1 MNATATTRGMC
12 QRSDGGHRAESLRR
26 GFSLLD
32 VLVSMSVIAVLIGL
46 LLPSFAKVNETAR
59 RMVCQSNIR
68 QIGLGVM
75 MYADDYNGYL
85 PPSQYVGVVQPRS
98 GQGKQN
104 MDTLR
109 ISADN
114 DPSAPWDGLGLLH
127 QYGYLSAP
135 KIFYCPS
142 HHGENPYSRYALNWN
157 EGTAEVIC
165 NYHYRG
171 EGPRLAERPNVIQNR
186 LYFIDPSHSSLI
198 ADGLRTRSDYN
209 HKIGVNFFTADL
221 SVHWYD
227 DADRA
232 LLLSLPESKDDAVS
246 QQPVVEAWT
255 RFDESLNPDQP
266 E

>member
-1 MNATATTRGMC
+1 MNATATIRGMR
-12 QRSDGGHRAESLRR
+12 QRPDGGHRTEPLRR

-32 VLVSMSVIAVLIGL
+32 VMVSISVIAVLIGL

-68 QIGLGVM
+68 QIGLGVV
-75 MYADDYNGYL
+75 MYADDYDGYL
-85 PPSQYVGVVQPRS
+85 PPSQFLSLGPQPRS
-98 GQGKQN
+98 GDGKQN

-109 ISADN
+109 VSPDRDVN
-114 DPSAPWDGLGLLH
+114 VPWDGLGLLY

-135 KIFYCPS
+135 KVFYCPS
-142 HHGENPYSRYALNWN
+142 HHGDNPYLAYALAWN
-157 EGTAEVIC
+157 EGVGEVIC

-171 EGPRLAERPNVIQNR
+171 EGPRRPGQGIQNR

-198 ADGLRTRSDYN
+198 ADGLRTRSDFN
-209 HKIGVNFFTADL
+209 HKVGVNFFTADL

-232 LLLSLPESKDDAVS
+232 LLLSLPETKAEAQS
-246 QQPVVEAWT
+246 QQPVDDAWT
-255 RFDESLNPDQP
+255 RFDQSLADPN
-266 E
+266 